1 MNTLHIIDIRTI
13 SKLLLKCSI
22 IGTLILALLVTARD
36 FTLWGSLRF
45 QSYIAIA
52 LLGFFFSVYFFQK
65 KGYEQ
70 VTNWS
75 ITAIYIVITVIVLV
89 IWGINE
95 PLAVLLTG
103 FNILLCGILLGA
115 RSIPYVTVA
124 LIILLFIAQIIAS
137 IQANAFASF
146 ITLGHSDFWSVFSYA
161 AMVYIFSVIVYLYV
175 RRTETAVTKAIL
187 AEKNIRTH
195 SDTIEAELEKQ
206 SSLLRQEQLSQIR
219 QLYKFATIGQS
230 AVALLHE
237 LSSRLSVVNFDLD
250 DLKLQVKHSAT
261 IAKARRSV
269 ARINAMVRQARR
281 QLDVLQYDDQA
292 INVYKS
298 ITNVVKDMQV
308 RPFRPAIRFR
318 IHAQNFKTAKLSG
331 NIMAFTQIVT
341 ILIANACDACRDS
354 IDAMITISLKSEG
367 GRLLIS
373 IADTGPGIEP
383 TILDKL
389 FNPLVSS
396 KPNGMG
402 IGLYIA
408 KHLVET
414 SFKGLITV
422 ESEPGNTVFT
432 VSLPLKDIS

>member
-1 MNTLHIIDIRTI
+1 MNTVHIIDICTI
-13 SKLLLKCSI
+13 SKLLLKSSI
-22 IGTLILALLVTARD
+22 IGTLILALLISARD

-45 QSYIAIA
+45 QSYIAIV
-52 LLGFFFSVYFFQK
+52 LLGVFFSVYFLQK

-75 ITAIYIVITVIVLV
+75 IATIYLFITVIVLGV
-89 IWGINE
+89 WGINE

-103 FNILLCGILLGA
+103 FNVLLCGILLGA
-115 RSIPYVTVA
+115 RSIPYVTIA
-124 LIILLFIAQIIAS
+124 LIILLFVAQIIAS
-137 IQANAFASF
+137 IQANSFASF
-146 ITLGHSDFWSVFSYA
+146 VSLGHSDFWSVFSYT

-195 SDTIEAELEKQ
+195 SDTLEAELEKQ

-281 QLDVLQYDDQA
+281 QLDVLQYDDQT

-298 ITNVVKDMQV
+298 ITNVIKDMQV
-308 RPFRPAIRFR
+308 HPFRPAIRFR
-318 IHAQNFKTAKLSG
+318 IHAQKFKTTKLSG

-341 ILIANACDACRDS
+341 ILIANACDACHDS
-354 IDAMITISLKSEG
+354 IDAMITISLKSED

-383 TILDKL
+383 AILDKL

-408 KHLVET
+408 RHLTET
-414 SFKGLITV
+414 SFKGTITV
-422 ESEPGNTVFT
+422 KSEPGNTVFT
-432 VSLPLKDIS
+432 VSLPMNIP